1 MWDAALA
8 ALGTFL
14 DPSMLIFLLV
24 GVVAGLVIGVI
35 PGLGGTGAV
44 AVLLP
49 FVFILEP
56 AQAMAMIIGAVAV
69 VHTSDAVTSILI
81 GIPGSASASVLLLD
95 GHEMAKKG
103 QGARALSASFLASMI
118 GGLIGVVALTF
129 AIPVARPLVLMLGSP
144 EIFMLTVLG
153 VSLTALLSKGNI
165 IKGLMAGV
173 FGIFLAQI
181 GGAPTSPEYRYTF
194 GSLYLNEGLGLV
206 AVALGIFGVAEIIAL
221 VARKQ
226 AIAQSV
232 AGLGSGW
239 IEGAKDVLRH
249 WTHVIRGS
257 AVGVFMGILPGVGA
271 TAGSWMAYGQAQ
283 ATARGDSKKSF
294 GHGDPRGVIAP
305 SAAGNSVEAG
315 ALIPTLLFGI
325 PGAAP
330 FALLLGALLIFG
342 IEPGPRIL
350 TDHLDTVYVIVWSF
364 AIASVLGAAFCF
376 ILAKPLAKLSFIR
389 FPLLA
394 AAIIPILFMS
404 AFQDP
409 LELQV
414 FWVMIILGV
423 FGWLMKTFNVPR
435 APFLIGFVLAVP
447 LERYYFL
454 TSNLYELG
462 DWITRP
468 AVLVMMGILVLPLV
482 MALVR
487 RLRHRGDQEPVLG
500 EGNESAEIAPKSWG
514 IVMTASFLT
523 LFIGGFVLA
532 QFLSDAGGLFPR
544 LATGFGIV
552 ISLIALF
559 VDVKKYRDAKRA
571 EIEPDLIAWH
581 ALVRTV
587 LSSLLWILGY
597 VACVYVFGMLVGT
610 AVYVPVFLWLV
621 AKARL
626 LTIVIYPIIVLGFML
641 ALQEFA
647 QIVMPIGYLN
657 FGI

>member
-1 MWDAALA
+1 MWDAAFA

-14 DPSMLIFLLV
+14 DPSMLIFLLI
-24 GVVAGLVIGVI
+24 GVIAGLVIGVI

-49 FVFILEP
+49 FVFVLEP

-103 QGARALSASFLASMI
+103 QGARALSASFLASMV

-153 VSLTALLSKGNI
+153 ISLTALLSKGNI

-194 GSLYLNEGLGLV
+194 GSLYLSEGLGLV

-226 AIAQSV
+226 AIAQGV
-232 AGLGSGW
+232 TGLGSGW
-239 IEGAKDVLRH
+239 IEGAKDVVRH
-249 WTHVIRGS
+249 WTHVVRGS
-257 AVGVFMGILPGVGA
+257 AVGVLVGILPGVGA

-283 ATARGDSKKSF
+283 ATARGESKKSF

-350 TDHLDTVYVIVWSF
+350 TDNLDTVYVIVWSF

-404 AFQDP
+404 GFQEP
-409 LELQV
+409 LEMQV
-414 FWVMIILGV
+414 FWVMIILGIL
-423 FGWLMKTFNVPR
+423 GWLMKTFSVPR

-454 TSNLYELG
+454 TANLYEFG
-462 DWITRP
+462 DWFTRP
-468 AVLVMMGILVLPLV
+468 AVLVMVGILVLPLILS
-482 MALVR
+482 LVR
-487 RLRHRGDQEPVLG
+487 RLRNRGVDEALLG
-500 EGNESAEIAPKSWG
+500 EGSESAEVAPKVWG
-514 IVMTASFLT
+514 VVMTASFLA
-523 LFIGGFVLA
+523 LFIAGFVLA
-532 QFLSDAGGLFPR
+532 QSFSEAGGLFPR
-544 LATGFGIV
+544 LATGFGIA
-552 ISLIALF
+552 ISIIAL
-559 VDVKKYRDAKRA
+559 VLDVKKYRADKLAR
-571 EIEPDLIAWH
+571 IEPDLVAWH
-581 ALVRTV
+581 SLVRTV
-587 LSSLLWILGY
+587 VRSLLWILGY
-597 VACVYVFGMLVGT
+597 VACVYVLGMIVGT

-626 LTIVIYPIIVLGFML
+626 RTSIIYPIVVLAFLL

-647 QIVMPIGYLN
+647 QIVMPIGYLD